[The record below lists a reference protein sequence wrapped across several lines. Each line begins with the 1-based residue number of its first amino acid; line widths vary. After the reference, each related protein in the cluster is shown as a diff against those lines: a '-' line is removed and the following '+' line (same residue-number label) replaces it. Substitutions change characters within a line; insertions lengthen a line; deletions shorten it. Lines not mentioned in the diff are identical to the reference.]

1 MAYVCSRS
9 HGQPVG
15 DRRRA
20 ISATRSLNVAGI
32 GELLPISDCQLPN
45 GFELEA
51 WFHLRRQFRVGQI
64 GNRNRALGNTSLP
77 AQLKLVT
84 IRPALRVSDADD
96 DCVLVFT

>member
-1 MAYVCSRS
+1 MIIA
-9 HGQPVG
+9 
-15 DRRRA
+15 
-20 ISATRSLNVAGI
+20 
-32 GELLPISDCQLPN
+32 DCQLLN

-96 DCVLVFT
+96 DCILVFT